1 MEKNNNNT
9 NYEKSITG
17 EKVGEGEP
25 AEEITKD
32 QWTKSYIMAV
42 KKYHKVIKMNL
53 IQNAPKGSEEEV
65 PVNQVSKIQIQGE
78 VVPPV
83 DDVTKYGPVDGDP
96 IIEKKRFR
104 LIKT

>member
-9 NYEKSITG
+9 NYENPLTG
-17 EKVGEGEP
+17 EKV
-25 AEEITKD
+25 AKVNQQKEITKD
-32 QWTKSYIMAV
+32 PVDEIVHYGGE
-42 KKYHKVIKMNL
+42 KYHKVIKMNL
-53 IQNAPKGSEEEV
+53 IQTHRKVAKKKFE
-65 PVNQVSKIQIQGE
+65 VNQVSKSRYRRSCNT
-78 VVPPV
+78 PV